1 MNLEQSQLSI
11 ENKEA
16 IVQSQKPRKKNLQ
29 KKLTETDPF
38 KQEES
43 STKVCKKKSQT
54 ILSKSIKQDKSK
66 DRSMY
71 SYQENDSVKQKE
83 KNSSFANN
91 HQKSLSNSNTE
102 SEDEELKK
110 YVREFKK
117 KVEKKYNESITN
129 KNFKFVYNDKKV
141 FDSESSIQ
149 SQMDVEQYNLADQNK
164 VDSDKD
170 ETEQLVDLIQE
181 IGQLDKFVLTNELR

>member
-1 MNLEQSQLSI
+1 
-11 ENKEA
+11 
-16 IVQSQKPRKKNLQ
+16 
-29 KKLTETDPF
+29 
-38 KQEES
+38 
-43 STKVCKKKSQT
+43 
-54 ILSKSIKQDKSK
+54 
-66 DRSMY
+66 MY

-149 SQMDVEQYNLADQNK
+149 S
-164 VDSDKD
+164 
-170 ETEQLVDLIQE
+170 
-181 IGQLDKFVLTNELR
+181 